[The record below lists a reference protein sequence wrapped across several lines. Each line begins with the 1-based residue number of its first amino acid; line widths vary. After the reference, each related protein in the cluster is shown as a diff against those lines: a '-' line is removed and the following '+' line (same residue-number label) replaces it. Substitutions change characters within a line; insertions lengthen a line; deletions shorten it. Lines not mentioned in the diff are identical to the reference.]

1 MSKPLSKLPSTIWIL
16 SAGLLC
22 VGAGQSVIFI
32 TIPPL
37 ARDLGLS
44 EIQIGSI
51 FASSALAWM
60 ILSPFWGKLSD
71 RIGRKKVV
79 IIGLVGF
86 SISLMLFSLTIS
98 LGEKGVL
105 HGSILFALLIAARLI
120 NGMFGSATR
129 PSSGAW
135 VADITDAEDRS
146 RAFARLDSGFS
157 MGRILGPALA
167 GFLLLISYTAPFYL
181 FAFMAFI
188 VMILITREK
197 AYKGSQI
204 LSKDHI
210 FIKTYDPRVWP
221 FLVVS
226 AAFGICNAALVQTSS
241 FYFQDVIVPFS
252 ENYIAIASAGFM
264 LTALGILSGQL
275 IIADRLQT
283 SPGSLIRAG
292 AVFLC
297 LSLLGIALSNSLLE
311 IYTSLFFYGVGGG
324 MLGPGISSS
333 LSLSV
338 GKENQGAASG
348 FLGMVIPIGHV
359 ISPLIAMPLYVLSPK
374 APYLLGVFVML
385 VAIVFI
391 FSNSRH
397 QWIRKK
403 GYRELPIKTIEDSL
417 DIG

>member
-1 MSKPLSKLPSTIWIL
+1 MSKQLSKLPSSIWIL

-44 EIQIGSI
+44 EVQIGSI

-60 ILSPFWGKLSD
+60 ILSPYWGKLSD
-71 RIGRKKVV
+71 RIGRKKIV
-79 IIGLVGF
+79 ITGLIGF
-86 SISLMLFSLTIS
+86 AISLILFSLTIS
-98 LGEKGVL
+98 LGQKGVL
-105 HGSILFALLIAARLI
+105 QGSVLFALLIAARLI

-135 VADITDAEDRS
+135 VADITNPEDRS

-157 MGRILGPALA
+157 MGRIIGPALA

-188 VMILITREK
+188 VIILITRQK
-197 AYKGSQI
+197 AYKGSKL
-204 LSKDHI
+204 LSKDHV

-221 FLVVS
+221 FLIVS
-226 AAFGICNAALVQTSS
+226 AAFGICNASLVQTSS
-241 FYFQDVIVPFS
+241 FYFQDVIVPGS
-252 ENYIAIASAGFM
+252 ENYIAMASVGFM
-264 LTALGILSGQL
+264 LSALGILTGQL

-292 AVFLC
+292 TLFLS
-297 LSLLGIALSNSLLE
+297 LSLLGIALSSSLIE
-311 IYTSLFFYGVGGG
+311 IYISLFLYGIGGG

-359 ISPLIAMPLYVLSPK
+359 ISPLIAMPLYTLSPK
-374 APYLLGVFVML
+374 APYLLGVLVMVL
-385 VAIVFI
+385 AVAFI
-391 FSNSRH
+391 NFNSRH

-403 GYRELPIKTIEDSL
+403 GYREVPLKTVQDSL
-417 DIG
+417 DIS